1 MAEETGKY
9 LCIAALTTAGALAA
23 WTAWACRRARHHGLP
38 GSDAIVWAAM
48 ALVYLLL
55 AQTKLAR
62 VLGWLRSLGAWLRA
76 LARHQ
81 HVYANRRPYQI
92 ALTLTVAVIV
102 AVLLAIGLVAMWNY
116 AKRYRLAIGFTG
128 LAVGFSVIRFIS
140 LHEVDAWNAAMPW
153 VRVVIELTAAVGA
166 SAVAMVRL
174 WQLRSSGTCGDRHIL
189 PVGPSDQHCS

>member
-9 LCIAALTTAGALAA
+9 LCIAALATAGALAA
-23 WTAWACRRARHHGLP
+23 WTAWACRRARLHGLP

-62 VLGWLRSLGAWLRA
+62 VLGWLKSLGAWLRV
-76 LARHQ
+76 LARQQ
-81 HVYANRRPYQI
+81 HAYANRRPYQI
-92 ALTLTVAVIV
+92 AVTLTVAVIV
-102 AVLLAIGLVAMWNY
+102 GVLLVIGLVAMWNY
-116 AKRYRLAIGFTG
+116 IKRYRLAIGFTG

-153 VRVVIELTAAVGA
+153 MRVVIELTAAVGA
-166 SAVAMVRL
+166 SAVAMARL
-174 WQLRSSGTCGDRHIL
+174 WQLRSSRTCGDRRIL